1 LFHLVVQN
9 FPKEVAMKCP
19 QCEGRGFVPAD
30 LDLPQGS
37 RWDGSE
43 RRKHGRHIDNGTLR
57 FSEVVPAGVY
67 QSCPRC
73 DGAGKVFDTLLSAQ
87 R

>member
-1 LFHLVVQN
+1 MQ
-9 FPKEVAMKCP
+9 CP

-30 LDLPQGS
+30 MDLPQGQT
-37 RWDGSE
+37 WDGSE
-43 RRKHGRHIDNGTLR
+43 RRKQGRDIDNGTLR

-73 DGAGKVFDTLLSAQ
+73 DGGGKVFDTLLSAQ
-87 R
+87 N